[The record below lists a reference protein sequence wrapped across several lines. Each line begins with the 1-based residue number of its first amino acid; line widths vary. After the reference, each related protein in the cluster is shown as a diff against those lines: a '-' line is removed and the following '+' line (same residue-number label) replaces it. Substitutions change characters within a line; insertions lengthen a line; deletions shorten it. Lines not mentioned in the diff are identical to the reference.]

1 MVVCPLD
8 LDALRSGAESL
19 GGSLDEVAAERF
31 ALLAARLYE
40 ANAVQNLTR
49 VPPAEFVERHALES
63 LHPLWAL
70 GGQVD
75 GPVVDVGCGAGFP
88 GLPVKIVRPGLPVTL
103 IDSHGK
109 ALAFVRSVVE
119 EMGLD
124 GVTLL
129 HARAEEAAHDA
140 AHRERYG
147 LALCR
152 AVGRAPVA
160 AELLAGFVRVG
171 GYAVPHRTAHDEPM
185 EISKLQALGL
195 EQEGVRSRG
204 TLTYPLW
211 HKQRP
216 TPADRPLPWHR
227 IKRLD

>member
-1 MVVCPLD
+1 MVVCPLN
-8 LDALRSGAESL
+8 LDELRTGAETL
-19 GGSLDEVAAERF
+19 GCPLDEVAVERME
-31 ALLAARLYE
+31 LLAARLYE

-49 VPPAEFVERHALES
+49 VPPGEFVERHALES

-70 GGQVD
+70 GGDVK

-88 GLPVKIVRPGLPVTL
+88 GLPVKIVRPDLEITL

-109 ALAFVRSVVE
+109 AVAFVQRVVE
-119 EMGLD
+119 EMGLE
-124 GVTLL
+124 GTTVLNV
-129 HARAEEAAHDA
+129 RAEEAAHDA

-152 AVGRAPVA
+152 AVGRVAVA

-185 EISKLQALGL
+185 PAEALASLGL

-211 HKQRP
+211 RKKGQ
-216 TPADRPLPWHR
+216 TPSDRPLPWHR
-227 IKRLD
+227 IKRLG